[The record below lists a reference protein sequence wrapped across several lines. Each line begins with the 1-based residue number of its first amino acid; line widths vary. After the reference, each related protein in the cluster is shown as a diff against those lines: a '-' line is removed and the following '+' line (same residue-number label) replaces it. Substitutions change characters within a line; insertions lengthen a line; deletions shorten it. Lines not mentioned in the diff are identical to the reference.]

1 MDLLT
6 TTLAEAA
13 EAIKSRKLSPVEL
26 AQYTLDRID
35 LLEPRLNA
43 FITLCGDRAMEA
55 ARVAEQEIIRGRY
68 RGPMHGI
75 PYGVKDIFATAG
87 LRTTNGSKVFQDH
100 VPDVDSTAVRNLD
113 AAGGVLVG
121 KNNCAE
127 FASGGDHSSF
137 HGAVHNPWGLE
148 YSPGGSSSGSGAAVA
163 AGMLFG
169 SMGTCTGGSIRGP
182 ASYCSVV
189 GLKPSYGLVSRHG
202 VFPLSWSIDHAG
214 PMTRTVEDC
223 ALMLEAVAGYDPLDP
238 SSANVRVPHYAGALD
253 GNIRGMRIGI
263 TRELNEGAGAET
275 GELVQRA
282 FEVLRELG
290 AEVEEVPV
298 PITGD
303 YATVAGNVITWAECA
318 QIHAPWRDRL
328 SDYSVGVREKVLVG
342 SVLPSAFY
350 HKAQEMRRAVQA
362 ELTEVLQR
370 YDVLVGYTTNNPA
383 GLLEAGT
390 TGGTAMGM
398 ATARSSTRPYNLTGM
413 PAVSVPCGFVASN
426 GLPVGLHI
434 SGRLF
439 DDATVL
445 KVAHAYEQAAG
456 WYTRHPDL

>member
-6 TTLAEAA
+6 TTLADAA

-26 AQYTLDRID
+26 TQAALDRID

-55 ARVAEQEIIRGRY
+55 ARVAEQEIVRGRY

-75 PYGVKDIFATAG
+75 PYGVKDIFSTSG
-87 LRTTNGSKVFQDH
+87 LRTTNGSKVFQDQ
-100 VPDVDSTAVRNLD
+100 VPSVTSTAVRNLD

-148 YSPGGSSSGSGAAVA
+148 YSPGGSSSGSGASVA
-163 AGMLFG
+163 AGMIFG

-189 GLKPSYGLVSRHG
+189 GLKPSYGLVSRYG

-238 SSANVRVPHYAGALD
+238 SSARVQVPHYAGALD

-290 AEVEEVPV
+290 A
-298 PITGD
+298 
-303 YATVAGNVITWAECA
+303 
-318 QIHAPWRDRL
+318 
-328 SDYSVGVREKVLVG
+328 
-342 SVLPSAFY
+342 
-350 HKAQEMRRAVQA
+350 
-362 ELTEVLQR
+362 
-370 YDVLVGYTTNNPA
+370 
-383 GLLEAGT
+383 
-390 TGGTAMGM
+390 
-398 ATARSSTRPYNLTGM
+398 
-413 PAVSVPCGFVASN
+413 
-426 GLPVGLHI
+426 
-434 SGRLF
+434 
-439 DDATVL
+439 
-445 KVAHAYEQAAG
+445 
-456 WYTRHPDL
+456 

>member
-1 MDLLT
+1 
-6 TTLAEAA
+6 
-13 EAIKSRKLSPVEL
+13 
-26 AQYTLDRID
+26 
-35 LLEPRLNA
+35 
-43 FITLCGDRAMEA
+43 
-55 ARVAEQEIIRGRY
+55 
-68 RGPMHGI
+68 
-75 PYGVKDIFATAG
+75 
-87 LRTTNGSKVFQDH
+87 
-100 VPDVDSTAVRNLD
+100 
-113 AAGGVLVG
+113 
-121 KNNCAE
+121 
-127 FASGGDHSSF
+127 
-137 HGAVHNPWGLE
+137 
-148 YSPGGSSSGSGAAVA
+148 
-163 AGMLFG
+163 
-169 SMGTCTGGSIRGP
+169 
-182 ASYCSVV
+182 
-189 GLKPSYGLVSRHG
+189 
-202 VFPLSWSIDHAG
+202 
-214 PMTRTVEDC
+214 MTRTVEDC

-238 SSANVRVPHYAGALD
+238 SSARVQVPHYAGALD

-328 SDYSVGVREKVLVG
+328 ADYSVGVREKVLVG

-362 ELTEVLQR
+362 ELTGVLQR

-413 PAVSVPCGFVASN
+413 PAVSVPCGFASN

-456 WYTRHPDL
+456 WYTRHPDLS

>member
-13 EAIKSRKLSPVEL
+13 EAIKSRELSPVEL
-26 AQYTLDRID
+26 TQATLDRID

-55 ARVAEQEIIRGRY
+55 ARVAEQEIARGRY

-75 PYGVKDIFATAG
+75 PYGVKDIFSTAG
-87 LRTTNGSKVFQDH
+87 LRTTNGSKVFQDQIPN
-100 VPDVDSTAVRNLD
+100 VTSTAVRNLD

-148 YSPGGSSSGSGAAVA
+148 YSPGGSSSGSGASVA

-189 GLKPSYGLVSRHG
+189 GLKPSYGLVSRYG

-238 SSANVRVPHYAGALD
+238 SSARVQVPHYAGALD

-328 SDYSVGVREKVLVG
+328 ADYSVGVREKVLVG
-342 SVLPSAFY
+342 SVLPQPSTIRPKRCDAPS
-350 HKAQEMRRAVQA
+350 RR
-362 ELTEVLQR
+362 
-370 YDVLVGYTTNNPA
+370 
-383 GLLEAGT
+383 
-390 TGGTAMGM
+390 
-398 ATARSSTRPYNLTGM
+398 S
-413 PAVSVPCGFVASN
+413 
-426 GLPVGLHI
+426 
-434 SGRLF
+434 
-439 DDATVL
+439 
-445 KVAHAYEQAAG
+445 
-456 WYTRHPDL
+456 

>member
-26 AQYTLDRID
+26 TQYTLDRID

-55 ARVAEQEIIRGRY
+55 ARVAEQEIVNGRY

-263 TRELNEGAGAET
+263 TRELNEGAGDET

-290 AEVEEVPV
+290 AEVEEVAV

-362 ELTEVLQR
+362 ELTGVLQR